1 MDATYHYPPELLELL
16 VETIPRLVR
25 SKPAVVDVFRG
36 AGVDESLLS
45 DLAEQV
51 RRDRNS
57 ISTFHIARTVLT
69 RLNDRGDACIR
80 ERREV
85 LRRVTEWEDFST
97 CWEKNRLEAEGYVVR
112 VRDVVNVKDS
122 FTRMKQ
128 ERDREHERH
137 HAEWRARAEAATRVR
152 EERERIKRALYA
164 LFAEP
169 NASAR
174 GRALEQVLNDLF
186 KAYDIQ
192 VREAFTLRGAAG
204 DGVIEQIDGV
214 IHLDGH
220 LYLAEVKWLKDSL
233 GRAEVSEHLVRVYG
247 RDVRGLFISYT
258 DYTPAAVE
266 VCREALSQRV
276 VTLCRLQEL
285 VTVLDRG
292 GDLVGF
298 LRAKVNAAII
308 DKKPWFEPSVA

>member
-1 MDATYHYPPELLELL
+1 LL
-16 VETIPRLVR
+16 
-25 SKPAVVDVFRG
+25 A
-36 AGVDESLLS
+36 
-45 DLAEQV
+45 DLADQV
-51 RRDRNS
+51 RQDRDS
-57 ISTFHIARTVLT
+57 ISTFRIARTILT
-69 RLNDRGDACIR
+69 RLNDRGDGCIR
-80 ERREV
+80 ERREL

-97 CWEKNRLEAEGYVVR
+97 CWENNRLEAEGLVAR

-128 ERDREHERH
+128 ERDREHGRH
-137 HAEWRARAEAATRVR
+137 QAEWRARAEAATRVR

-186 KAYDIQ
+186 KAYEIQ

-214 IHLDGH
+214 IQLDGH
-220 LYLAEVKWLKDSL
+220 LYLVEMKWLKDSL

-247 RDVRGLFISYT
+247 RGDVRGLFVSYT
-258 DYTPAAVE
+258 DYTPAAIE
-266 VCREALSQRV
+266 VCREALHQKV

-285 VTVLDRG
+285 VVVLDQGR
-292 GDLVGF
+292 DLAAF

-308 DKKPWFEPSVA
+308 EKKPWFEPSVA